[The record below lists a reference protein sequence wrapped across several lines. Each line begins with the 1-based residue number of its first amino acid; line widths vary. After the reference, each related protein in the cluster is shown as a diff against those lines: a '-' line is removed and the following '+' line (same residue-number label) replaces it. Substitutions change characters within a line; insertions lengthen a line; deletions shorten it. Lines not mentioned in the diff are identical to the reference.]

1 MVLRF
6 AKQIQCRLTATPV
19 QSVCNFDFAEAAL
32 CKIWSVAQFITCADI
47 ITPHALVISS
57 RRNYWSADFLFDK
70 HTKHSQPRNRQ
81 TNQPLG
87 HTNNWRRGQIWQNA
101 KKMNKQSNK
110 EEARLTE
117 RLTLQNLCAA
127 FRHHGARRRGK
138 GDEPG
143 RLEFWNKNNFYFTYY
158 LFWLKEIAV
167 VMVSQGACISEKF
180 MVSIWNWFRFWSR
193 YSNNRW
199 WWTKWTKIIWI
210 LIKIPQC
217 NGRWRWNVDFAKT
230 IVAGV
235 ASKQMKF

>member
-32 CKIWSVAQFITCADI
+32 CKIWSVVQFITCADI

-143 RLEFWNKNNFYFTYY
+143 CLEFWNKNIFFYY
-158 LFWLKEIAV
+158 WLLIL
-167 VMVSQGACISEKF
+167 
-180 MVSIWNWFRFWSR
+180 
-193 YSNNRW
+193 
-199 WWTKWTKIIWI
+199 TKK
-210 LIKIPQC
+210 
-217 NGRWRWNVDFAKT
+217 
-230 IVAGV
+230 
-235 ASKQMKF
+235 